1 MPTYTFK
8 REECYGEKMELWT
21 DFMTIAEKEKYL
33 KDNPDVRQV
42 LVAPAI
48 VSGVQGMT
56 HKEDSGWKENMQRIS
71 EAHPNSPLADRV
83 NKTDTIVQ
91 NKVRNV
97 AKKHKLIDIGGQ
109 DLSKEYK
116 KSKTTGLY

>member
-1 MPTYTFK
+1 MPTYTIHDTEKDDYFDTI
-8 REECYGEKMELWT
+8 CTWGELQLFLDENPQCRKIITAPNIVSGQGIKT
-21 DFMTIAEKEKYL
+21 DGGFNETMAKIAEK
-33 KDNPDVRQV
+33 
-42 LVAPAI
+42 
-48 VSGVQGMT
+48 
-56 HKEDSGWKENMQRIS
+56 
-71 EAHPNSPLADRV
+71 HPNSPLADRV

-116 KSKTTGLY
+116 KNKTTGLY

>member
-1 MPTYTFK
+1 MSK
-8 REECYGEKMELWT
+8 
-21 DFMTIAEKEKYL
+21 IAEK
-33 KDNPDVRQV
+33 
-42 LVAPAI
+42 
-48 VSGVQGMT
+48 
-56 HKEDSGWKENMQRIS
+56 
-71 EAHPNSPLADRV
+71 HPNSPLADRV